1 MWSAL
6 LNTWQEDLRLEKGQ
20 GRSTPSDGWFRYE
33 VLEKGTEVF
42 LHTNNDKFSPN
53 LAHNCKGWKRKILL
67 MLSYVS
73 LSVWNKSVNYQNIQN
88 RMSKYVITKWN
99 RKMKD
104 ELGLKLSAFYL
115 LFSTA
120 NDMKQFWS
128 KNPHSYYETK
138 QNEKISYTQMLI

>member
-1 MWSAL
+1 
-6 LNTWQEDLRLEKGQ
+6 
-20 GRSTPSDGWFRYE
+20 
-33 VLEKGTEVF
+33 
-42 LHTNNDKFSPN
+42 
-53 LAHNCKGWKRKILL
+53 
-67 MLSYVS
+67 
-73 LSVWNKSVNYQNIQN
+73 
-88 RMSKYVITKWN
+88 MSKYVITKWN

>member
-1 MWSAL
+1 
-6 LNTWQEDLRLEKGQ
+6 
-20 GRSTPSDGWFRYE
+20 
-33 VLEKGTEVF
+33 
-42 LHTNNDKFSPN
+42 
-53 LAHNCKGWKRKILL
+53 
-67 MLSYVS
+67 
-73 LSVWNKSVNYQNIQN
+73 
-88 RMSKYVITKWN
+88 MSKYVITKRN

-128 KNPHSYYETK
+128 KKSTLSYYETK